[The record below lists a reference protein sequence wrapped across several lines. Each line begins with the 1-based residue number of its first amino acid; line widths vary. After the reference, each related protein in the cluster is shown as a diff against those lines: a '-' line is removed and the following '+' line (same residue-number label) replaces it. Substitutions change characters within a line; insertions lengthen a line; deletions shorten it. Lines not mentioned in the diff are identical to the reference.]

1 MCRCVSSTG
10 KSKQYISDNMIF
22 ELFGDSLQQGD
33 GRKAMMPCTV
43 DMLLLG
49 IILDTTAARFVMAP
63 ALKSCYAKFNR

>member
-1 MCRCVSSTG
+1 
-10 KSKQYISDNMIF
+10 MIF

-33 GRKAMMPCTV
+33 GRKAMMTCTV